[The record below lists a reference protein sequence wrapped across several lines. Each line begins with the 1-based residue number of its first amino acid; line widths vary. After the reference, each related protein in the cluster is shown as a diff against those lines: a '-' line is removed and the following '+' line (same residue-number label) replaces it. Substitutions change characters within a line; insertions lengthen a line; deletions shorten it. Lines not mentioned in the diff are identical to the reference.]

1 MDGDCAVPD
10 VVHLRTEISMN
21 RLLPSLKSFVAL
33 LAIAAAVG
41 GAARAADLSEP
52 VILVAS
58 SLLDHTPF
66 QQAVLLATPLDD
78 GGHIGFI
85 INKPTGVKLQEL
97 FPDDRAAGKVKES
110 VYLGGPAFLPS
121 VFALTRTPP
130 ESAGAAVPLM
140 PDLFAVMDSDAI
152 DRIIATTPDDARFF
166 LGMMVWK
173 PGALEEEVRQSVWEL
188 RPADAEVVLHA
199 KSPGLWKSLRGPG
212 SYI

>member
-1 MDGDCAVPD
+1 
-10 VVHLRTEISMN
+10 MN
-21 RLLPSLKSFVAL
+21 RLLPNLKSFAAL
-33 LAIAAAVG
+33 LATAAVVS
-41 GAARAADLSEP
+41 GAACAADLSEP

-58 SLLDHTPF
+58 SRLDRTPL
-66 QQAVLLATPLDD
+66 QQAVVLATPLDD
-78 GGHIGFI
+78 GVHIGFI

-110 VYLGGPAFLPS
+110 VYLGGPAFLPA

-130 ESAGAAVPLM
+130 ESTGVAVQLM
-140 PDLFAVMDSDAI
+140 PDLFAVTDSDAI
-152 DRIIATTPDDARFF
+152 DRIIATTPNDARFF

-173 PGALEEEVRQSVWEL
+173 PGALEQEVRQSAWEL

>member
-1 MDGDCAVPD
+1 
-10 VVHLRTEISMN
+10 MN
-21 RLLPSLKSFVAL
+21 RLLPNLKSFAAL
-33 LAIAAAVG
+33 LAIAAVAS
-41 GAARAADLSEP
+41 GAAHAADLSEP

-58 SLLDHTPF
+58 SGLDHTPF
-66 QQAVLLATPLDD
+66 QQVVVLATPLDD